1 MSGWVKRVVAPKR
14 ERTSQNSTPTGKDA
28 EVKSSQDAQAVPT
41 PDAPYA
47 AALTVLANEQAA
59 GQLDKDLADAAAKSL
74 GQAYRERHPV
84 NSSGADEE
92 RIRTAVRAE
101 SAAYRIREELV
112 GSGQHGA
119 KDNDLSSNLNA
130 AVSDLLQCLTAVRK
144 HSDSANKRNSGQPI
158 LDQRLPSGWERAVI
172 DSVAR
177 IQAIS
182 SRIGELAQAH
192 AKAVKDHEATRH

>member
-14 ERTSQNSTPTGKDA
+14 ERAPQNSKPTGTDA
-28 EVKSSQDAQAVPT
+28 EVQNNQVAQAALAPE
-41 PDAPYA
+41 APYA

-59 GQLDKDLADAAAKSL
+59 GRLDKDLADAAAKSL
-74 GQAYRERHPV
+74 GQAYREKHLS
-84 NSSGADEE
+84 NSGGADEE

-112 GSGQHGA
+112 GSGEHDA
-119 KDNDLSSNLNA
+119 KDNLSSDLDA
-130 AVSDLLQCLTAVRK
+130 AVSDLLQRLTAVRK
-144 HSDSANKRNSGQPI
+144 HSDIANRRNSGQPI
-158 LDQRLPSGWERAVI
+158 QDQRLPSGWERAVI

-192 AKAVKDHEATRH
+192 AKAVSDYEATRH